1 MVLPLTT
8 ELAYTMFDSNP
19 EIEAIVEEAVKI
31 AITHNH
37 SFVTVEHILLALLK
51 TDTFKQML
59 IDFGANWTALH
70 DELHIILN
78 TRFVDIV
85 DTSVSQPKKTHALE
99 RVFSRAFTQVLF
111 SGRQKFQ
118 IMDLYISI
126 TNEPHSYAT
135 WVLRKYGIETQKLID
150 FYNIHYCGDDEKQ
163 NIANK
168 ATQVLEEYC
177 TNLNTLVDKGKID
190 PVIGRIGEINDI
202 SETLARKA
210 KNNVIM
216 VGEPGVGKTAVV
228 EGLAYRIQHKDVPSN
243 LIGNTI
249 YSLEI
254 GALLAGSKY
263 RGEFEEKV
271 RHVIIALEK
280 LNNVILFID
289 EAHMM
294 SGAGTSSS
302 GSGGVDFSNMLKP
315 ALSRGHIKVIAS
327 TTWEDYRK
335 SFEKDRAL
343 MRRFFR
349 LVIDEP
355 TRDEAIDILIGIKKY
370 YEEFHNLEI
379 TNKAIDTAVDKSIKF
394 ITDRKLPDKAIDLI
408 DTACA
413 KRTVSGKTNRII
425 DHEDILQQVSKIA
438 RMPIDQLR
446 TEKSDNVVHLE
457 GNLRGVV
464 FGQDEA
470 IDKICEKIYIAK
482 AGLKDIDKPTA
493 SFLFTGP
500 TGVGKTEVCKQLA
513 IYLGVKLLRYDMSE
527 YQERHSVAKLI
538 GAPPGYVGFED
549 SEMAGGKLLNDVEKD
564 PHAILLLDEIE
575 KAHEDVSNVLLQIM
589 DGGYLSG
596 SNGKRV
602 DMRNVVLIMT
612 SNLGAA
618 EMEKNAIGFAGL
630 EKEGEDD
637 VAVERF
643 FPPEFRNRLD
653 AIVKFN
659 KLSKE
664 SMLLIVDKFIGE
676 LNSLIVEKNILIK
689 PTLKLKEY
697 LLDKGWNPKMGAR
710 PLARVINEKIKT
722 SLAHKI
728 LFDQI
733 HDVILE
739 IDIDSNEELLFTTGT
754 TPAKKI
760 PNEVV
765 NKEGYIVIDNFKPK
779 DDALL

>member
-1 MVLPLTT
+1 MVLLLTNGLT
-8 ELAYTMFDSNP
+8 YTMLESNA
-19 EIEAIVEEAVKI
+19 EIEAIIEEAVEI
-31 AITHNH
+31 ARHYKH
-37 SFVTVEHILLALLK
+37 EFVTVEHILMALMK
-51 TDTFKQML
+51 TDNFKTMML
-59 IDFGANWTALH
+59 EYGVNYTDLYN
-70 DELHIILN
+70 ELTNIIE
-78 TRFVDIV
+78 TRFHDII
-85 DTSVSQPKKTHALE
+85 DETGPTPKKTHALE

-118 IMDLYISI
+118 TIDLFISI
-126 TNEPHSYAT
+126 TNETNSYAA
-135 WVLRKYGIETQKLID
+135 WLMRKYGVEQDGLIE
-150 FYNIHYCGDDEKQ
+150 FYNTSYCGPNDKHGVQ
-163 NIANK
+163 SK
-168 ATQVLEEYC
+168 ALQILEEFC
-177 TNLNTLVDKGKID
+177 TNLNTLVDENKID
-190 PVIGRIGEINDI
+190 PVIGRHSEVNDI
-202 SETLARKA
+202 AETLARKS

-216 VGEPGVGKTAVV
+216 VGDAGVGKTAVV

-243 LIGNTI
+243 LIDHTI

-294 SGAGTSSS
+294 SGAGTTNSS
-302 GSGGVDFSNMLKP
+302 GGPDFSNMLKP

-349 LVIDEP
+349 LVVDEP
-355 TRDEAIDILIGIKKY
+355 SRQESIDILMGIRKY
-370 YEEFHNLEI
+370 YEDFHGLEM
-379 TNKAIDTAVDKSIKF
+379 TDKALETAVDKSIKY

-413 KRTVSGKTNRII
+413 KRRVSGDNNRII
-425 DHEDILQQVSKIA
+425 DVEEILQQVSKLA

-446 TEKSDNVVHLE
+446 TEKSDNVIHLE

-464 FGQDEA
+464 FGQEEA

-500 TGVGKTEVCKQLA
+500 TGVGKTEICKQLS

-575 KAHEDVSNVLLQIM
+575 KAHEDVANVLLQIM
-589 DGGYLSG
+589 DNGYLSG

-602 DMRNVVLIMT
+602 DMRNIVLIMT

-697 LLDKGWNPKMGAR
+697 LLEKGWNPKMGAR
-710 PLARVINEKIKT
+710 PLSRVINEKIKT
-722 SLAHKI
+722 PLAHKI
-728 LFDQI
+728 LFDEIQNT
-733 HDVILE
+733 ILE
-739 IDIDSNEELLFTTGT
+739 IDIDDNEDLIFNTETSVS
-754 TPAKKI
+754 I
-760 PNEVV
+760 PKEPVS
-765 NKEGYIVIDNFKPK
+765 KEGFIVLDNFKPK
-779 DDALL
+779 DDEIL